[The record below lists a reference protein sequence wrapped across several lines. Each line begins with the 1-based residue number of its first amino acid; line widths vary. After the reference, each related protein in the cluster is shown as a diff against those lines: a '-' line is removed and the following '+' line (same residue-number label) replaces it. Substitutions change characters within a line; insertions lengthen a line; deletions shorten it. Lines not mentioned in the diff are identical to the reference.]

1 MMESVNPM
9 EARQRRM
16 ELRRQ
21 SASKKR
27 CLDYD
32 DSIDHNDDDDDDDS
46 SFSSSSSSSK
56 GNSATSSFT
65 IQDSKMKNK
74 KHKGLEAISS
84 NSDVDLS
91 MYRGI
96 KKQARYEPTIPISSK
111 AELAAWRKEA
121 RRIRNRESAA
131 ASRNKTRERI
141 DELEG
146 QLQTMQNQYST
157 ALQRI
162 VELESLLQQ
171 QGVSKSV
178 ALPPQVSSVTDSTTI
193 RVSPALLPSEPIASP
208 TDLCIGAALRGDD
221 WNTEETELL
230 IWSPDQQSA
239 AEALANSLM
248 YDITPPLQENAT
260 VPNVVAPDQIPQVA
274 PPMNHVSDIRN
285 GPSITLP
292 STYSNT
298 LFTTHQDIKIS
309 RPTAVCVASNLKHP
323 FFIKEES

>member
-46 SFSSSSSSSK
+46 SFSTSSSSSK

-111 AELAAWRKEA
+111 AELAAWRKDGVYAIVNPPPHHET
-121 RRIRNRESAA
+121 RHES
-131 ASRNKTRERI
+131 
-141 DELEG
+141 
-146 QLQTMQNQYST
+146 
-157 ALQRI
+157 
-162 VELESLLQQ
+162 
-171 QGVSKSV
+171 VSMSWKV
-178 ALPPQVSSVTDSTTI
+178 NYRPCRT
-193 RVSPALLPSEPIASP
+193 
-208 TDLCIGAALRGDD
+208 
-221 WNTEETELL
+221 N
-230 IWSPDQQSA
+230 
-239 AEALANSLM
+239 
-248 YDITPPLQENAT
+248 T
-260 VPNVVAPDQIPQVA
+260 VPRCNV
-274 PPMNHVSDIRN
+274 
-285 GPSITLP
+285 L
-292 STYSNT
+292 
-298 LFTTHQDIKIS
+298 
-309 RPTAVCVASNLKHP
+309 
-323 FFIKEES
+323 